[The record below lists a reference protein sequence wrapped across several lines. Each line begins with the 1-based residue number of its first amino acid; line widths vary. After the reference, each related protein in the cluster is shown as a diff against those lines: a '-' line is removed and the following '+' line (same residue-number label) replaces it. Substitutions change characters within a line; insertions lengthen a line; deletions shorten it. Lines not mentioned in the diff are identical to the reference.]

1 MGAHKLSWTTIV
13 LLLLPFIGILIVVL
27 QRWIESMEEP
37 VSEKP
42 VHATGTEGHGH
53 GEAAAEVGEGPVAS
67 EAVSDAASA
76 PEPEVKPAAEIVVA
90 AAQPTPE
97 AIAAEAQ
104 PAPEAITA
112 EAQPAPEVITAEAQ
126 PAPEVITAEVQPA
139 PEAIAAEVQPAPE
152 AITAEAQPAPEE
164 TPTVDDL
171 EIIEGIGPKIASVL
185 REAGITSFVRLAQ
198 ATPDELRGILK
209 AARVRLAAPESW
221 PHQARLAAE
230 GRWEELRTYQ
240 DQLKGGR

>member
-53 GEAAAEVGEGPVAS
+53 GEAAAEVGEGLVAS

-76 PEPEVKPAAEIVVA
+76 PEPEVKPAAETVVA
-90 AAQPTPE
+90 A
-97 AIAAEAQ
+97 
-104 PAPEAITA
+104 
-112 EAQPAPEVITAEAQ
+112 AQPAPEVITAEA
-126 PAPEVITAEVQPA
+126 QPA

-152 AITAEAQPAPEE
+152 AIAAEAQPAPEE